1 MLTYIRAILIA
12 IHALFIAILAILF
25 SPFDTS
31 GGTLHRPL
39 PKLFSYV
46 ILFILGV
53 KMTVKG
59 RELLDKKKS
68 YIFVT
73 NHQSYV
79 DIPVLMKA
87 IPNTIRFIYKK
98 QISKIPIFGW
108 GMYLSGYIPIDRENV
123 RTAIS
128 SLKKAAGKI
137 KDGISVVIFPEGTRS
152 IDGSLGDF
160 KRGMFVLADEA
171 KVDIVPIAIDGTYRI
186 LPRDKFKIKGG
197 HITVTINEP
206 IPYRKDPKLL
216 EEIKNII
223 QENLNQ
229 NKDGSK

>member
-1 MLTYIRAILIA
+1 
-12 IHALFIAILAILF
+12 
-25 SPFDTS
+25 
-31 GGTLHRPL
+31 
-39 PKLFSYV
+39 
-46 ILFILGV
+46 
-53 KMTVKG
+53 MTVTG

-98 QISKIPIFGW
+98 QLSKIPIFGW

-123 RTAIS
+123 RTAIT
-128 SLKKAAGKI
+128 SLKKAATKI
-137 KDGISVVIFPEGTRS
+137 KSGISVVIFPEGTRS
-152 IDGSLGDF
+152 LDGSLGDF

-171 KVDIVPIAIDGTYRI
+171 KVEIVPVAIDGTYKI
-186 LPRDKFKIKGG
+186 LPRDKFKMKSG
-197 HITVTINEP
+197 HIKVTINEP